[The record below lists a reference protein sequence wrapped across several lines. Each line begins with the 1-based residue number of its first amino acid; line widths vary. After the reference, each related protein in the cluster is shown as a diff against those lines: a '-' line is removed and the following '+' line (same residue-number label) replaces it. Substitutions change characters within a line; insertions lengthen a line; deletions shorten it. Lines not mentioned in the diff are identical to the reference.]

1 VLSPFGLSNFFISRI
16 PNSEIL
22 MIKTSEASGTLRRF
36 EKVLQQSM
44 FREGAQMKKLLFT
57 FMLATLTLSLSAV
70 VGFAQS
76 TAGVTGTVKDSNG
89 AVIAGADVKLTDTK
103 TGVELTT
110 KSNDQ
115 GVYNFPKVAPGQG
128 YKLTFT
134 APGFQTLVINDVA
147 LGVGNVET
155 HNAEMVIGEISG
167 TVVVTASNEV
177 TLNTTDAS
185 VGNVIGERRL
195 KELPIQI
202 RNSPAALIGLQ
213 PGVVGNNVGTTTTNR
228 VGSVTGSRADQGNIT
243 VDGIDANDQAT
254 GQFAATVGNA
264 PIDAIQEFRAVS
276 TNPGAS
282 DGRSSGGQVELVTK
296 SGTNEFHGNLREYNR
311 TAATAANSFFNNRA
325 GIKRPQLTRNQF
337 GGSIGGPIVK
347 DAMFFFFDYEGRRD
361 AQGISYLRIV
371 PLNHFRNGSLGY
383 INNTAGCGANSRLNT
398 APNCISFLNPAGVAG
413 LDPRGTGGNT
423 ALLNFINSRYP
434 QANDLTAGDG
444 INTGGFRFNAPSQ
457 RKDNTYTTR
466 IDWNAT
472 SKQKFF
478 GRFNIARRIQTD
490 TVNSVAAQFPG
501 DPETAQIIVKD
512 YTWVVG
518 HTWTASS
525 SFVNQATVGVAR
537 SGLLFPNNF
546 APAFPNSFTFGM
558 GLTAPFAGI
567 SEQDRFVLVPTIR
580 DDATWTKGTHTLE
593 FGGSFKPIDSKSGI
607 VNDFNFPSVGIGG
620 LLGSLDPSLRPGN
633 ILSNT
638 NTTVT
643 GNFDSAFTFLLG
655 RFSSVATNFN
665 YDTTGT
671 AFAPGTGKHRD
682 YRYDELELYMQDNW
696 RVRNN
701 LTLNLGVRWHLYP
714 APYEKN
720 GFQAGQDVDLR
731 QLFDIRRANNA
742 AGVRGDTVEPLLR
755 YDLIGKANN
764 ARSLYE
770 TDLNNFG
777 PRFGFAWTPNF
788 RGGFLGPLFGE
799 NRTVIRGG
807 GSVVYDR
814 PGGGIT
820 FIQDQV
826 SYLFDNSATTLYGE
840 EGDAFDALLAN
851 PRFTGIASLPVNN
864 VAPTITRPFTPFVDG
879 GFPFGLSTGEFNYA
893 VDTRFRTPYSIQYS
907 FGFQREI
914 PGNFILEATYVG
926 RQGRKLFSQ
935 ADAAQVLN
943 FRDPASGQ
951 LMIDAFNA
959 LQERL
964 LAGTN
969 AGQSVATIIAG
980 IPNQP
985 WFENQMN
992 AAVQANFG
1000 VANCQALVGRSCTQ
1014 FVLANGTSR
1023 QFVLRGDTSDQ
1034 VQRLNAQ
1041 GLLLSNVGM
1050 SAQFGTNIYISNQ
1063 GASSY
1068 DGMLVS
1074 LRKRFSHG
1082 LQFDFNYTWSHSIDN
1097 GSSVVNTVTGGL
1109 VCDLTN
1115 LRVCRGNSD
1124 FDIRHLVNANFIYEL
1139 PFGRGKAFGSNVPGW
1154 ANQVIGGWE
1163 FTGIITA
1170 RSGLPFSTTTTA
1182 FPVGF
1187 NFNSPAG
1194 INSANVGAL
1203 RSRIHDDA
1211 ATGTIQFFDNQLA
1224 VFNPAR
1230 PLDGVLRF
1238 PRHGEIGSRN
1248 ILRGPAFWNLDTALI
1263 KTWQMPWSESHNL
1276 QLHWQ
1281 AFNLFNH
1288 HSFGLPAVGIT
1299 GTTFGQ
1305 VTTSASTAREMQFA
1319 LRYNF

>member
-1 VLSPFGLSNFFISRI
+1 
-16 PNSEIL
+16 
-22 MIKTSEASGTLRRF
+22 
-36 EKVLQQSM
+36 
-44 FREGAQMKKLLFT
+44 MKKLLFT
-57 FMLATLTLSLSAV
+57 FILATLTLCFFAISAS
-70 VGFAQS
+70 AQS
-76 TAGVTGTVKDSNG
+76 TAGLTGIVRDSNG

-103 TGVELTT
+103 TGTELTT
-110 KSNDQ
+110 KTNDQ
-115 GVYNFPKVAPGQG
+115 GVYNFPKVAPGHG
-128 YKLTFT
+128 YKLTLT

-155 HNAEMVIGEISG
+155 HNAEMTIGEVSG

-296 SGTNEFHGNLREYNR
+296 SGTNDFHGNVREYNR
-311 TAATAANSFFNNRA
+311 TAATAANSFFNNRS
-325 GIKRPQLTRNQF
+325 GIARPQLTRNQF
-337 GGSIGGPIVK
+337 GGSIGGPVIK
-347 DAMFFFFDYEGRRD
+347 DRLFFFFDYEGRRD
-361 AQGISYLRIV
+361 AQGVSYLRIV
-371 PLNHFRNGSLGY
+371 PLNHFRSGGLGY
-383 INNTAGCGANSRLNT
+383 INNNAGCGTSSRLNT
-398 APNCISFLNPAGVAG
+398 TPNCISVLSAAQLAA
-413 LDPRGTGGNT
+413 LDPKGVGSNT
-423 ALLNFINSRYP
+423 ALLNFVNSRYP

-444 INTGGFRFNAPSQ
+444 INTAGFRFNAPSQ

-466 IDWNAT
+466 VDWNAT

-478 GRFNIARRIQTD
+478 GRFNIARRVQTD
-490 TVNSVAAQFPG
+490 TVNSVAEQFPG
-501 DPETAQIIVKD
+501 DPETAQIVVKD

-518 HTWTASS
+518 HTWTASPT
-525 SFVNQATVGVAR
+525 FVNQATVGASR

-558 GLTAPFAGI
+558 GLTAPFASI

-580 DDATWTKGTHTLE
+580 DDVTWTRGTHSLE
-593 FGGSFKPIDSKSGI
+593 FGGSFKPIDSKSGL

-620 LLGSLDPSLRPGN
+620 LLSALDPALRPAN
-633 ILSNT
+633 INSNT
-638 NTTVT
+638 NTTIT
-643 GNFDSAFTFLLG
+643 GNYDSAFAFALG
-655 RFSSVATNFN
+655 RFASLSTNFN
-665 YDTTGT
+665 YNTTGT

-682 YRYDELELYMQDNW
+682 YKYNEFELYVQDNW

-701 LTLNLGVRWHLYP
+701 LTMNFGVRWHLYP
-714 APYEKN
+714 APYEAD
-720 GFQAGQDVDLR
+720 GFQAAQDVDMR
-731 QLFDIRRANNA
+731 QLFNLRQNNNA

-770 TDLNNFG
+770 TDLNNFA
-777 PRFGFAWTPNF
+777 PRFGFAYTPNF
-788 RGGFLGPLFGE
+788 REGFLGTLFGE
-799 NRTVIRGG
+799 NKTVIRGG

-814 PGGGIT
+814 PGGAIT

-826 SYLFDNSATTLYGE
+826 SYLFDNSASQLFG
-840 EGDAFDALLAN
+840 GAPSAAQALLTD
-851 PRFTGIASLPVNN
+851 PRFTSITSLPISNA
-864 VAPTITRPFTPFVDG
+864 APVITRPFTPFVDG
-879 GFPFGLSTGEFNYA
+879 GVPFGLQTGEFNYA
-893 VDTRFRTPYSIQYS
+893 VDQRFRIPYSIQYS

-926 RQGRKLFSQ
+926 RQSRKLFSQ
-935 ADAAQVLN
+935 ADVAQVLN
-943 FRDPASGQ
+943 FKDPTSGQ
-951 LMIDAFNA
+951 LMLDAFNA
-959 LQERL
+959 LQAPL

-969 AGQSVATIIAG
+969 AGQSVAQIIAG

-985 WFENQMN
+985 WFENQLN

-1014 FVLANGTSR
+1014 FILANGTSR

-1034 VQRLNAQ
+1034 VQRLAAQ
-1041 GLLLSNVGM
+1041 GLLLGNVGM
-1050 SAQFGTNIYISNQ
+1050 SSQFGTNIYISNQ

-1068 DGMLVS
+1068 DGLLVS
-1074 LRKRFSHG
+1074 LRKRFSQG

-1097 GSSVVNTVTGGL
+1097 GSSVANTVAGGL

-1115 LRVCRGNSD
+1115 LRVCRGPSD
-1124 FDIRHLVNANFIYEL
+1124 FDIRHLINANFIYEL
-1139 PFGRGKAFGSNVPGW
+1139 PFGRGRMFGSGVPGW
-1154 ANQVIGGWE
+1154 ANQIIGGWE
-1163 FTGIITA
+1163 VTGIFTA

-1187 NFNSPAG
+1187 NFNSPAAFNNG
-1194 INSANVGAL
+1194 NVGSL
-1203 RSRIHDDA
+1203 QEGIHDDTA
-1211 ATGTIQFFDNQLA
+1211 SNTIQFFADHNA
-1224 VFNPAR
+1224 VFNPAK
-1230 PLDGVLRF
+1230 PLDGAIRF
-1238 PRHGEIGSRN
+1238 PKHGEIGNRN
-1248 ILRGPAFWNLDTALI
+1248 TFRGPGFWNVDTALI
-1263 KTWQMPWSESHNL
+1263 KTFQMPWSEHHNI
-1276 QLHWQ
+1276 QIRWES
-1281 AFNLFNH
+1281 FNLFNH
-1288 HSFGLPAVGIT
+1288 NSFGLPAVGIT

-1305 VTTSASTAREMQFA
+1305 ITTSASTPREMQFA
-1319 LRYNF
+1319 FRYNF

>member
-1 VLSPFGLSNFFISRI
+1 
-16 PNSEIL
+16 
-22 MIKTSEASGTLRRF
+22 
-36 EKVLQQSM
+36 
-44 FREGAQMKKLLFT
+44 MKKLLFA
-57 FMLATLTLSLSAV
+57 FMLAALTLSLSAV

-103 TGVELTT
+103 TGIELAT
-110 KSNDQ
+110 KTNDQ

-147 LGVGNVET
+147 LGVGTVET
-155 HNAEMVIGEISG
+155 HNAEMIIGEVSG

-213 PGVVGNNVGTTTTNR
+213 PGVVGNNVGTGTTNR

-325 GIKRPQLTRNQF
+325 GVRRPQLTRNQF
-337 GGSIGGPIVK
+337 GGSIGGPIIK

-361 AQGISYLRIV
+361 AQGISYLRVV
-371 PLNHFRNGSLGY
+371 PLDHFRNGSLGFL
-383 INNTAGCGANSRLNT
+383 NNTAGCATSARLNT
-398 APNCISFLNPAGVAG
+398 NPGCITILTPAQVAT
-413 LDPRGTGGNT
+413 LDPLHVGGNSS
-423 ALLNFINSRYP
+423 LLSFINSRYP
-434 QANDLTAGDG
+434 RANDLTAGDG
-444 INTGGFRFNAPSQ
+444 INTGGFRFNAPSK
-457 RKDNTYTTR
+457 REDNTYTTR

-478 GRFNIARRIQTD
+478 GRFNIARRVQTD

-512 YTWVVG
+512 YAWVVG
-518 HTWTASS
+518 HTWTASPS
-525 SFVNQATVGVAR
+525 LVNQITVGVSR

-546 APAFPNSFTFGM
+546 APAFPNAFTFGM
-558 GLTAPFAGI
+558 GLTAPFASI

-580 DDATWTKGTHTLE
+580 DDVTWTRGSHSFE
-593 FGGSFKPIDSKSGI
+593 FGGSFKPIDSKSGL
-607 VNDFNFPSVGIGG
+607 VNDFNFPTVGLGG
-620 LLGSLDPSLRPGN
+620 LLTALDSTLRPSSIGTGTVRSGN
-633 ILSNT
+633 Y
-638 NTTVT
+638 
-643 GNFDSAFTFLLG
+643 DSAFTFLLG
-655 RFSSVATNFN
+655 RYAQIATNFN
-665 YDTTGT
+665 YDPSGT

-682 YRYDELELYMQDNW
+682 YRYDELELYVQDNW

-701 LTLNLGVRWHLYP
+701 LTLNFGVRWHLYP

-720 GFQAGQDVDLR
+720 GFQAAQDVDMR
-731 QLFDIRRANNA
+731 QLFDTRARNNA
-742 AGVRGDTVEPLLR
+742 AGISGDSVEPFLR

-770 TDLNNFG
+770 TDLNNFA
-777 PRFGFAWTPNF
+777 PRFGFAYTPAF
-788 RGGFLGPLFGE
+788 RSGILGKIFGD

-807 GSVVYDR
+807 GSVLYDR
-814 PGGGIT
+814 PGGAIT

-826 SYLFDNSATTLYGE
+826 SYLFDNSATTQFPVTS
-840 EGDAFDALLAN
+840 ATNALLTN
-851 PRFTGIASLPVNN
+851 PRFTGINTLPVQN
-864 VAPTITRPFTPFVDG
+864 VAPTITRPFTPFVDA
-879 GFPFGLSTGEFNYA
+879 GFPFGLATGEFNYA
-893 VDTRFRTPYSIQYS
+893 VDQRFRTPYAIQYS

-926 RQGRKLFSQ
+926 RQARKLFSQ
-935 ADAAQVLN
+935 ADLAQVLD
-943 FRDPASGQ
+943 FRDPVSGQ
-951 LMIDAFNA
+951 FMIAAFNA
-959 LQERL
+959 LQAQVQ
-964 LAGTN
+964 AGLTGN
-969 AGQSVATIIAG
+969 AIT
-980 IPNQP
+980 PQP
-985 WFENQMN
+985 WFENQM
-992 AAVQANFG
+992 FPG
-1000 VANCQALVGRSCTQ
+1000 GTALMAG
-1014 FVLANGTSR
+1014 NGTLR
-1023 QFVLRGDTSDQ
+1023 QLVLRGDTSDA
-1034 VQRLNAQ
+1034 VQLLYAN
-1041 GLLLSNVGM
+1041 GLLNPNVAM
-1050 SAQFGTNIYISNQ
+1050 AAQFSTNIYVSNQ

-1082 LQFDFNYTWSHSIDN
+1082 LQFDLNYTWSHSIDN
-1097 GSSVVNTVTGGL
+1097 GSSVVNTVAGGL
-1109 VCDLTN
+1109 VCDLRD

-1139 PFGRGKAFGSNVPGW
+1139 PFGRGRMFGSNVPGW
-1154 ANQVIGGWE
+1154 ANQIIGGWE
-1163 FTGIITA
+1163 VSGIFTA
-1170 RSGLPFSTTTTA
+1170 RSGLPFGTTTTA

-1187 NFNSPAG
+1187 NFNSPAAYNNG
-1194 INSANVGAL
+1194 NVAAL
-1203 RSRIHDDA
+1203 QGSIHDA
-1211 ATGTIQFFDNQLA
+1211 SNGTIQFFADPAA
-1224 VFNPAR
+1224 VFDPANPTA
-1230 PLDGVLRF
+1230 GAIRF
-1238 PRHGEIGSRN
+1238 PHHGEIGNRN
-1248 ILRGPAFWNLDTALI
+1248 IFRGPGFWNLDTALL
-1263 KTWQMPWSESHNL
+1263 KNFQMPWSEHQSL
-1276 QLHWQ
+1276 QLRWES
-1281 AFNLFNH
+1281 FNLFNH

-1299 GTTFGQ
+1299 GTTFGTI
-1305 VTTSASTAREMQFA
+1305 TTSASAPREMQFA
-1319 LRYNF
+1319 LRYSF